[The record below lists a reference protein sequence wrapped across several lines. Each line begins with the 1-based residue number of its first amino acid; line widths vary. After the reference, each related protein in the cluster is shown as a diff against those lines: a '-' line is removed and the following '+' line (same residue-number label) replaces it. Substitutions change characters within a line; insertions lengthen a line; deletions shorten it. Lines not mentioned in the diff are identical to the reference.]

1 MGLIAAIDSVIKK
14 IIFSIFWWLMD
25 PLEPERLFSQLTDQL
40 ERNLD
45 PNNPERL
52 LAPDNFD
59 VIVNNKVFIKHAHS
73 IAKLETNMQDRL
85 QRYVADRDYALSQAL
100 IKLQI
105 ISSATISRHNIEI
118 HVRFSSEDEA
128 LPADDAKYEL
138 KITKGQGQGT
148 SWKIKPGKTYHIGRV
163 ATADICLP
171 YDNIS
176 KKQATLYFMP
186 DTKIT
191 IVDEGSANGTFINS
205 DEKPIKGSLE
215 LKIGDKIKFCN
226 TNPVVM
232 TLSEK

>member
-1 MGLIAAIDSVIKK
+1 
-14 IIFSIFWWLMD
+14 MD

-52 LAPDNFD
+52 LAPDDFD

-85 QRYVADRDYALSQAL
+85 QRYVADRDYALSQPL

-105 ISSATISRHNIEI
+105 ISSATMSKNKIEI
-118 HVRFSSEDEA
+118 HVRFSSEDED
-128 LPADDAKYEL
+128 LQPADEGKYEL
-138 KITKGQGQGT
+138 KIIKGQGKGA
-148 SWKIKPGKTYHIGRV
+148 SWKIKPGKTYIIGRV
-163 ATADICLP
+163 STAEICLP

-186 DTKIT
+186 DSKIT

-205 DEKPIKGSLE
+205 DENPIKGSLE
-215 LKIGDKIKFCN
+215 LKIGDQIKFCK

-232 TLSEK
+232 ALSEK